1 MSLLPP
7 LECAVSALNHVEVIR
22 FFNFIFPYFLFRE
35 RPQLNSLT
43 LDYERL
49 RQLPDGT
56 FGREYVRGMDVNVGK
71 TLCETTNIIWRFYLY

>member
-1 MSLLPP
+1 M
-7 LECAVSALNHVEVIR
+7 
-22 FFNFIFPYFLFRE
+22 
-35 RPQLNSLT
+35 T

-71 TLCETTNIIWRFYLY
+71 TLCETTNIIWRFYLLKLEKFTAYVLKEALGK

>member
-7 LECAVSALNHVEVIR
+7 VECAVSALNH
-22 FFNFIFPYFLFRE
+22 NFIFPYFLFRE

-71 TLCETTNIIWRFYLY
+71 TLCETTNVIWRFYLY